1 MPSQG
6 GNDAG
11 GEAKSDAATG
21 DGSGTQMQG
30 QQGTQVQGQQGRN
43 TTDAIII
50 EGDEPVQDG
59 DVDEPLVGGK
69 RRKRCTSN
77 VWEYFIK
84 KQVIKEDNGKTYLQV
99 WAHCK
104 QPGCKHSAR
113 AEGNYG
119 TTGFWT
125 HLRTAHNI
133 VKG

>member
-1 MPSQG
+1 
-6 GNDAG
+6 
-11 GEAKSDAATG
+11 
-21 DGSGTQMQG
+21 
-30 QQGTQVQGQQGRN
+30 
-43 TTDAIII
+43 
-50 EGDEPVQDG
+50 VQDG

-77 VWEYFIK
+77 VWEYFTK

-119 TTGFWT
+119 TTGF
-125 HLRTAHNI
+125 
-133 VKG
+133 